1 MLQGRMRGIL
11 RLTAKVQVDFSG
23 DLLKLVSL
31 YGQSLRWP
39 GALQVRR
46 ETELVLLV
54 QVTSMLGH
62 FGCQFGC
69 EHRSQSKWHFDI
81 ISISF
86 AAAPRSVRLF
96 RWSLRVTASQCPAEL
111 PILVWLKKNPSKTGQ
126 FDM

>member
-69 EHRSQSKWHFDI
+69 EHGDHNQNGT
-81 ISISF
+81 SI
-86 AAAPRSVRLF
+86 
-96 RWSLRVTASQCPAEL
+96 
-111 PILVWLKKNPSKTGQ
+111 
-126 FDM
+126 